1 MLSSHPCWR
10 LRPLFIFFSCALL
23 LSIGCIGLEITQ
35 MNVRFALMV
44 EDLSAHGLHLFATLN
59 GVPYCDYFSAWLCC
73 AWLTS
78 LGGTEVNLFTLALP
92 AILLGSY
99 TVMMVWVIGEK
110 IRRGIGTCAAVLLL
124 VTPEFVSLFTG
135 TGIDVPIMAV
145 GVTLLYLYQRKC
157 RWWIFCGLF
166 FLLLVLMF
174 FLRGP
179 LGVIML
185 GAGICGLLLGQ
196 REWKKFFTAG
206 LTAGFAMASGIAG
219 AWGLILLTGG
229 RKLLDWVVES
239 QFLER
244 VSQGRAGAAVFLD
257 AYFMV
262 IPITLLS
269 LGIFLHRRNKIA
281 RPPSAGWIGFLLLP
295 LLFLIFPSRV
305 HIRYMA
311 PLMPV
316 WGLLAA
322 YAWSFGKPFR
332 LLRRLYDFAAQ
343 WLAKLTVPVGMTALL
358 AMVATGT
365 CLYGFTL
372 QQPWGHYLCAALLL
386 FTSRYWCNRELMPF
400 RPLLI
405 TGILLVIVLNPL
417 ISIRENSRS
426 FVRTAEN
433 QCRGKVWLLE
443 MGPDHDDLKYLLHV
457 SPDRRCNI
465 GYLFFQPQKLTGMY
479 RVMYPTAVLESSLDR
494 IADNDLLIVRDRDE
508 ELDELNGIAARRG
521 RRSAVVCSGT
531 LGHRKY
537 LAVRLTGKSSSTDYD
552 GNERKTARNQERD

>member
-1 MLSSHPCWR
+1 MLPFHSGRR

-44 EDLSAHGLHLFATLN
+44 EDLSAYGLHLFATLN

-78 LGGTEVNLFTLALP
+78 LGGTAVNLFTLALP

-135 TGIDVPIMAV
+135 TGIDVPIMAA

-166 FLLLVLMF
+166 FLLLVLIF

-179 LGVIML
+179 LGVILL

-206 LTAGFAMASGIAG
+206 LTAGIAMASGIAG
-219 AWGLILLTGG
+219 ALGLILLIGG
-229 RKLLDWVVES
+229 RELLDWVVES
-239 QFLER
+239 QFMER
-244 VSQGRAGAAVFLD
+244 VSQGRAGAAVFWD
-257 AYFMV
+257 AYFTV
-262 IPITLLS
+262 VPITLLS
-269 LGIFLHRRNKIA
+269 LGIFLHRRSEIT
-281 RPPSAGWIGFLLLP
+281 RPLSAGWIGFLLLP
-295 LLFLIFPSRV
+295 LLLLTFPSRV

-316 WGLLAA
+316 WGLLSA
-322 YAWSFGKPFR
+322 YAWSFGKPAR
-332 LLRRLYDFAAQ
+332 WLRRLYDRAAP
-343 WLAKLTVPVGMTALL
+343 WIGKLTLPIGMTALL
-358 AMVATGT
+358 AVAATGT
-365 CLYGFTL
+365 LLYGFRP
-372 QQPWGHYLCAALLL
+372 QPWGHYFCAALLL
-386 FTSRYWCNRELMPF
+386 STSRYWCNRELMPF
-400 RPLLI
+400 RPLL
-405 TGILLVIVLNPL
+405 TAGILLIIVLNPL
-417 ISIRENSRS
+417 ITIRENSRS
-426 FVRTAEN
+426 FVTAVEN
-433 QCRGKVWLLE
+433 QRRGKIWLLE

-457 SPDRRCNI
+457 APDRRRNI
-465 GYLFFQPQKLTGMY
+465 GYLFFHPQKLTGMY
-479 RVMYPTAVLESSLDR
+479 RVMYPTELLESTLDR
-494 IADNDLLIVRDRDE
+494 ITETDLLIVRDRDE
-508 ELDELNGIAARRG
+508 ELDGLNKISARRG
-521 RRSAVVCSGT
+521 RRAVVVCSGT

-537 LAVRLTGKSSSTDYD
+537 LAVRLAPLRIETESL
-552 GNERKTARNQERD
+552 